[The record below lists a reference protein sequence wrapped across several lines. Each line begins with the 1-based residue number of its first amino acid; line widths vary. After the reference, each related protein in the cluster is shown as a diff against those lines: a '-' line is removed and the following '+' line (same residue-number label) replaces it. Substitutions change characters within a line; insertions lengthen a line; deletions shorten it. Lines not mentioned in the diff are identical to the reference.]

1 MQIKT
6 NTLGIFYNKTG
17 EDCGSWINLN
27 LFLTAFSVQLK
38 KKRKIIDEI
47 IMKCQVTGEWTVL
60 INYG

>member
-6 NTLGIFYNKTG
+6 NTLGIFYDKTG

-27 LFLTAFSVQLK
+27 LCLSVQLK
-38 KKRKIIDEI
+38 KKSKIIDEI